1 MVKRRGPEIN
11 HFMPHSTQ
19 GCTGCCNLAA
29 ISVNQFTLPNPK
41 GVSILQNPLLDR
53 DSVDKGTLRAVEIG
67 DHNRLFT
74 PRQQA
79 VVPGDGTVVNL
90 NSLEGSLPI
99 ETRSRAIGM
108 IAPVSGPVTASS
120 LGFIAWAPGEA
131 LRPGIGPC

>member
-19 GCTGCCNLAA
+19 GCTSCCNLAA

-79 VVPGDGTVVNL
+79 VVPGDGSVVNAQFIRGIAA
-90 NSLEGSLPI
+90 NRDTVAGDRDDRTCERAGDSFE
-99 ETRSRAIGM
+99 SRL
-108 IAPVSGPVTASS
+108 S
-120 LGFIAWAPGEA
+120 
-131 LRPGIGPC
+131 RPGSRWRGRVT